1 MRGSVLAPDPIDRL
15 RFPVDPWR
23 LRETSFCA
31 LDMGWVETVFSVG
44 NGYLGM
50 RGTVEEGSPVH
61 AHGTFLNGVHETWPI
76 RHAEDAFGFARVG
89 QTIVNAPD
97 VTAIRLFVDDE
108 PLLLGVA
115 DLVSYE
121 RTLDLAAGMLVRD
134 LVWRTPSGQRVR
146 VRSSRM
152 VSFHD
157 RHLAVMT
164 YEVTPLDQDASIV
177 IGSDIC
183 NRQDLAV
190 DAPSSAGDVDF
201 DPRKAEHLS
210 GRVLQPRVASDE
222 RGRLTLA
229 YRVASS
235 GMTLAVAASH
245 ELETADA
252 FEASTSV
259 SEDIATQTYRVEA
272 SAGTRLRMVKL
283 AAYHSSRATACEDL
297 VDRCLHTL
305 RRAGRAGATQLE
317 TNQRRWLDD
326 FWARSDV
333 EIVGQPELQQ
343 AIRWNLFQIAQ
354 AAARAE
360 GTGIPAKGLTGSGY
374 SGHYFWDSE
383 IYVLPFLTYTS
394 PIVARNALRFR
405 YTMLDA
411 ARSRAAELNQT
422 GALFP
427 WRTINGEEASAYYAA
442 GTAQYHIDAD
452 IAHAVMQY
460 VAATGDDEFLF
471 REAVDILVE
480 TARMWADLGFWRG
493 RGKRRFHI
501 HGVTGPDEYTTVV
514 NDNLYTNVMA
524 QANLRGAAAAVRK
537 LAIEHPTDH
546 ARMVARLRL
555 RGDEVAEWELAAEHM
570 HLPYDET
577 LGIHP
582 QDAQFLEKELWDLDR
597 TDPDKRP
604 LLLHY
609 HPLVIYRFQVL
620 KQADVVLA
628 LYLRGDQFTLEQKRA
643 DFDYY
648 DPLTTGDSTL
658 SAVVQ
663 AIVASEV
670 GYQELALEYFAHALH
685 VDLANLHHNTSDGVH
700 IASAGGVW
708 SALVG
713 GFGGVRD
720 HDERITIDPRL
731 PDLWEGLTFRITL
744 QGARVRV
751 EVRHDQVTLTLETGT
766 ETRLTVRGRD
776 FVVTA
781 GQPTIVHLEES
792 PRLIGAPTL
801 SDIEGNLRPD
811 GTAMA
816 AVVPGEDGLAL
827 PDEDLFIERE
837 QVVAPKFAT
846 RSVGSSV

>member
-1 MRGSVLAPDPIDRL
+1 MRGPVLAPDPIDRL

-23 LRETSFCA
+23 FRETTFSA
-31 LDMGWVETVFSVG
+31 RDMGWTETVFSVG

-50 RGTVEEGSPVH
+50 RGVVEEGRPVH
-61 AHGTFLNGVHETWPI
+61 AHGTFLNGVHETWRI
-76 RHAEDAFGFARVG
+76 RHAEEAFAFARVG

-97 VTAIRLFVDDE
+97 ATSIRLFVDDE
-108 PLLLGVA
+108 PLLLGAA

-121 RTLDLAAGMLVRD
+121 RTLDLAAGTLVRD
-134 LVWRTPSGQRVR
+134 LVWRTPSGPRVH

-152 VSFHD
+152 VSFDD

-164 YEVTPLDQDASIV
+164 YEVTPLDQDVSVV
-177 IGSDIC
+177 IRSDIR
-183 NRQDLAV
+183 NRQDQAL
-190 DAPSSAGDVDF
+190 DAPSSTGDVGF
-201 DPRKAEHLS
+201 DPRRAETLS
-210 GRVLQPRVASDE
+210 GRVLQPRVALAE
-222 RGRLTLA
+222 RGRLALA
-229 YRVASS
+229 YRVANS
-235 GMTLAVAASH
+235 GMTLAVAAWH
-245 ELETADA
+245 ELATADT
-252 FEASTSV
+252 FEASTAV
-259 SEDIATQTYRVEA
+259 SDDIVTQTYRVES
-272 SAGTRLRMVKL
+272 SAGTPLRIVKL
-283 AAYHSSRATACEDL
+283 VAYHSSRASTCEDL
-297 VDRCLHTL
+297 VDRCRHTL
-305 RRAGRAGATQLE
+305 GRAARAGAAKLE
-317 TNQRRWLDD
+317 GNQRRWLEG

-333 EIVGQPELQQ
+333 EVVGQPALQQ

-360 GTGIPAKGLTGSGY
+360 DTGIPAKGVTGSGY

-383 IYVLPFLTYTS
+383 IYVLPFLTYTF
-394 PIVARNALRFR
+394 PIAARHALRFR
-405 YTMLDA
+405 YRMLDA
-411 ARSRAAELNQT
+411 ARSRAAELNQN

-427 WRTINGEEASAYYAA
+427 WRTINGEEASAYYPA

-452 IAHAVMQY
+452 VAHAVMQY
-460 VAATGDDEFLF
+460 VAATGDDEFLA

-493 RGKRRFHI
+493 SGERRFHI

-546 ARMVARLRL
+546 ARMIARLRVS
-555 RGDEVAEWELAAEHM
+555 GDEVAGWELAAEHM

-663 AIVASEV
+663 SIVACEV
-670 GYQELALEYFAHALH
+670 GYQELALRYFRRALY
-685 VDLANLHHNTSDGVH
+685 VDLADLHHNTSDGVH

-713 GFGGVRD
+713 GFGGMRD
-720 HDERITIDPRL
+720 HNGRITIDPRL
-731 PDLWEGLTFRITL
+731 PDAWDELIYRLTL

-751 EVRHDQVTLTLETGT
+751 EVRRDEVVLTLESGR
-766 ETRLTVRGRD
+766 EMKLTVQGRD
-776 FVVTA
+776 VTVTGGRA
-781 GQPTIVHLEES
+781 TTVHLEGV
-792 PRLIGAPTL
+792 PRLIGAPMRG
-801 SDIEGNLRPD
+801 DVEGNPRPD
-811 GTAMA
+811 GTATA
-816 AVVPGEDGLAL
+816 AAVPGEEGVASADADRLV
-827 PDEDLFIERE
+827 ERE
-837 QVVAPKFAT
+837 QVAAPG
-846 RSVGSSV
+846 SVRVPV